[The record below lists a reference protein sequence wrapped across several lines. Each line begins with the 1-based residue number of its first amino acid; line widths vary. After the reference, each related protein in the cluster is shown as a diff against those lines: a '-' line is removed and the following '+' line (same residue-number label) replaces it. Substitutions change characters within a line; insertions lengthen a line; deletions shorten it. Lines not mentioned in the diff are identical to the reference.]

1 LLVLSLA
8 LFFYFLFISPL
19 QTYAQETTVS
29 PTPKTDQISTIARP
43 ETEHRFWDSTNIWLF
58 SGVGASRALDYSSTL
73 NMRRRGRQEILL
85 NNDVVDNHAAF
96 AAIEAAGTAVSIGA
110 AYVFHRTGHHKLERW
125 TSIIH
130 ISATTVG
137 AVHNY
142 SLNRTS
148 SASYHSLASFAARLL
163 SHLDFAHLIERA
175 FELALAARI
184 TKVAGHS
191 YVLHTRG
198 AFWSWRLWPQG
209 LNRLKKRGIV

>member
-130 ISATTVG
+130 ISATTAG
-137 AVHNY
+137 AVRNY
-142 SLNRTS
+142 SLKT
-148 SASYHSLASFAARLL
+148 
-163 SHLDFAHLIERA
+163 AHPPP
-175 FELALAARI
+175 
-184 TKVAGHS
+184 T
-191 YVLHTRG
+191 TT
-198 AFWSWRLWPQG
+198 P
-209 LNRLKKRGIV
+209 